1 MKRLILALMGIITGI
16 AITSFMGGAMA
27 HAVGVNPIYGALCLN
42 GVAVAVAAKGSLA
55 PAGALRAGLYPEVWV
70 AELIK
75 AFRTAAESVGWYNR
89 IRSYD
94 QHVDKDVLHFV
105 DIGGDPDVLIDNTS
119 YPLEAT
125 SLDDSDAAVKLHKFQ
140 TTPTRITDDELHG
153 ISYDKI
159 GSVVERHKDAFSEVK
174 FKRAIHSLAPAEHT
188 TKTPVLLTTGDPVEE
203 EGRLKLRRQDI
214 ISLKKAFDKARIPSE
229 GRILVLCSEHV
240 ADLLEQDQKFAGQYY
255 NYESGTIARLY
266 GFDIY
271 EYTECPYFSVSTK
284 KKKAYGSVP
293 AQATDRQASVAYT
306 LKRVMRADGS
316 TKTYMQ
322 EAATS
327 PTTQENLFSMRTYNL
342 CLPLKKEG
350 LGAIVSAVYTKPA
363 AGGAGGGNG

>member
-42 GVAVAVAAKGSLA
+42 GVAVAAAAKGSAA
-55 PAGALRAGLYPEVWV
+55 PAGALRAGLYPEVWT

-75 AFRTAAESVGWYNR
+75 AFRKAAEAVGWYNR

-94 QHVDKDVLHFV
+94 QYVEKDVIHFV
-105 DIGGDPDVLIDNTS
+105 DLGGDPAVLVDNTS
-119 YPLEAT
+119 YPLEVT
-125 SLDDSDAAVKLHKFQ
+125 TLDDGDKAVKLHKFQ

-153 ISYDKI
+153 ISYDKM
-159 GSVVERHKDAFSEVK
+159 GSVVERHKEAFSEVK

-214 ISLKKAFDKARIPSE
+214 IALKKAFDKADIPSE
-229 GRILVLCSEHV
+229 GRILVLSSEHV

-255 NYESGTIARLY
+255 NYESGAISRLY
-266 GFDIY
+266 GFEIY
-271 EYTECPYFSVSTK
+271 EYNECPYFTVSTK

-316 TKTYMQ
+316 TKSYLQ

-327 PTTQENLFSMRTYNL
+327 PTTQENLFSMRTYNV
-342 CLPLKKEG
+342 CLPLKAEG
-350 LGAIVSAVYTKPA
+350 LGAIVSAIYTKPA
-363 AGGAGGGNG
+363 AGGAG